1 MSGLSVLSKFNF
13 VQRQLRRSKF
23 IRSLVFS
30 DLRRIRAKSSE
41 LHWKYEHNFLAGI
54 GLYITVWAGI
64 ERMINTLIVNYHSAT
79 TTELGK
85 SPFPNDFGN
94 KIKYLVSMSNDPEL
108 PDDPKV
114 HLKAWVPELGRQ
126 GQHRH
131 LIVHGG
137 GYRHRK
143 LGNLEWEFQK
153 LTLKGNDFELTTTK
167 LSHEELLEAQRKAS
181 ELSHSIASVL
191 NPIFFPTHWSVTSR
205 P

>member
-1 MSGLSVLSKFNF
+1 MSKFNF
-13 VQRQLRRSKF
+13 AQRQLRRLKLV
-23 IRSLVFS
+23 RSLVLS
-30 DLRRIRAKSSE
+30 DLRRKRAQRSA
-41 LHWKYEHNFLAGI
+41 LHWKYEHSILGGI

-64 ERMINTLIVNYHSAT
+64 ERMLNTLIVNYHSVT
-79 TTELGK
+79 TTKLGK
-85 SPFPNDFGN
+85 SSFPSDFGN
-94 KIKYLVSMSNDPEL
+94 KVKYLASMSDDPKL
-108 PDDPKV
+108 PDDLRA
-114 HLKAWVPELGRQ
+114 HLKAWVPELGKQ
-126 GQHRH
+126 GEHRH
-131 LIVHGG
+131 LMIHGV

-153 LTLKGNDFELTTTK
+153 LTLKGNDFELTTAK